1 MNTMSDNGVQK
12 LEDCF
17 LYAGS
22 TEELSIDVF
31 NLNGSDIELSG
42 FVIEWVLTPV
52 SFKYADPLL
61 KKTATI
67 VESGGLYN
75 RAVVELLDS
84 ETINLTQKCIQQWQ
98 ATDTD
103 NKKYILAQ
111 GYITFTR
118 NIDR

>member
-1 MNTMSDNGVQK
+1 MNTMLDNGIQR

-42 FVIEWVLTPV
+42 FVIELVLTPT
-52 SFKYADPLL
+52 SFKYAEPIL

-67 VESGGLYN
+67 VEVGGLYN
-75 RAVVELLDS
+75 RAVVELLDTD
-84 ETINLTQKCIQQWQ
+84 TINLTQKCIQQWQ
-98 ATDTD
+98 VTDTD
-103 NKKYILAQ
+103 NKKYVLAQ
-111 GYITFTR
+111 GYITFVR